1 LQDAFVEEEAA
12 REVQTS
18 RFQDMADDDFALSSG
33 DEEQDEKE
41 TTTGDDVLQERLT
54 TTRDTSKLSLQE
66 KRKLLK
72 KQHPELLPVVSY
84 FADVVQELNDTT
96 RVATQALTEHKNA
109 AEVRYPFFGL
119 VIHAFM
125 IG

>member
-1 LQDAFVEEEAA
+1 MEEEAA

-18 RFQDMADDDFALSSG
+18 RFQDMADDDFAISSG
-33 DEEQDEKE
+33 DEEPDEKE
-41 TTTGDDVLQERLT
+41 TTGDDLLQERLT
-54 TTRDTSKLSLQE
+54 TTRDTTKLSLQE

-109 AEVRYPFFGL
+109 AEVRYPFFVQQIYTHL
-119 VIHAFM
+119 
-125 IG
+125 